1 MANNFNDLASSF
13 VTLFSIMVVNNWFV
27 TVNMFVYACALHPE
41 KQISE
46 FNVKMYFILFW
57 YASVIISLNLVV
69 AFILDGYDDILEI
82 DATAENERKVIKNKV
97 EKVLQSFLDEKEL
110 ERNPQP

>member
-1 MANNFNDLASSF
+1 
-13 VTLFSIMVVNNWFV
+13 
-27 TVNMFVYACALHPE
+27 
-41 KQISE
+41 
-46 FNVKMYFILFW
+46 MYFILFW

>member
-1 MANNFNDLASSF
+1 
-13 VTLFSIMVVNNWFV
+13 
-27 TVNMFVYACALHPE
+27 
-41 KQISE
+41 
-46 FNVKMYFILFW
+46 
-57 YASVIISLNLVV
+57 VV